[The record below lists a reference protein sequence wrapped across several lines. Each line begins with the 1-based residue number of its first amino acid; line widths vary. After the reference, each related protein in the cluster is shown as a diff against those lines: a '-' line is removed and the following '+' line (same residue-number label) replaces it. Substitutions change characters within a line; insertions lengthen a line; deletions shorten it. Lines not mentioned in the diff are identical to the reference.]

1 MKNTQQG
8 FSLLELLLVLA
19 VIAALGVAAF
29 LIYPRVQAGRSA
41 SSTAQV
47 LSGAQASVGAIFT
60 NGNYSK
66 LDSTVAYNADVFPES
81 MKGATAA
88 DGFSNEWDGA
98 VTIFG
103 SNADG
108 TANATSGRFMTI
120 TYADVPANVCKKL
133 VPAAAANF
141 GRVEVGATVVVD
153 QYAATPVALDEA
165 AVITACGTGTT
176 PVDLEFIAR

>member
-66 LDSTVAYNADVFPES
+66 LDSSVAYNADVFPES
-81 MKGATAA
+81 MKGATA
-88 DGFSNEWDGA
+88 GTFSNEWDGP

-141 GRVEVGATVVVD
+141 GRVEVGTTVVVD